1 MSDAVL
7 TGPINDH
14 TPRIVLSVISLAG
27 IALVSAIMGHLL
39 SPLLG
44 VSISVLFGLLIGT
57 SLSAFAAP
65 SVLIFFLFQNLLIS
79 IVSPSIDSESALTM
93 MRSTNFV
100 LTFSVW
106 AAMVFS
112 YCIGRDHYPG
122 MSRQFN
128 AIALVMVIVVLYFV
142 VGYLRYKEASIFYF
156 RNIFTPLMF
165 LQIALISFQKFR
177 LQFKDIISALLV
189 IILAFGYL
197 EFSFG
202 ETFSEAFNQNV
213 YSRISSLRSYVYPLG
228 PWVEEMEQSGHVTR
242 DFYASKKVF
251 LFNFALFSE
260 FGKTILRP
268 GGPNLHSISFAYV
281 LAVFSLILFAMGR
294 RLFVIAS
301 FPMLLLIG
309 SKGAM
314 IFFLLSLAGLIA
326 VSFSRSWKILY
337 CYIGLLATYATVA
350 LLTAIAVK
358 NYHALGLIAGLKGFP
373 LNPIGHGLGS
383 SGILAIEFTDIN
395 WDAAQH
401 TGSTDVVVESAIAVL
416 LNQMGA
422 ATFAIIGL
430 NIWLAVQAW
439 RRFQESG
446 DKALAAAAFM
456 LLSITVNGVF
466 HEEAMFAPLAQGTV
480 MIMVGFALGR
490 YNSTVHSKFLQN
502 GR

>member
-1 MSDAVL
+1 M
-7 TGPINDH
+7 IFW
-14 TPRIVLSVISLAG
+14 
-27 IALVSAIMGHLL
+27 LL
-39 SPLLG
+39 SIPVSVALL
-44 VSISVLFGLLIGT
+44 
-57 SLSAFAAP
+57 
-65 SVLIFFLFQNLLIS
+65 
-79 IVSPSIDSESALTM
+79 
-93 MRSTNFV
+93 
-100 LTFSVW
+100 VW
-106 AAMVFS
+106 AAAAKPGNPDMA
-112 YCIGRDHYPG
+112 YAHLAIACISAICFALVAIRG
-122 MSRQFN
+122 MSQLVAAN
-128 AIALVMVIVVLYFV
+128 A
-142 VGYLRYKEASIFYF
+142 
-156 RNIFTPLMF
+156 
-165 LQIALISFQKFR
+165 
-177 LQFKDIISALLV
+177 
-189 IILAFGYL
+189 
-197 EFSFG
+197 
-202 ETFSEAFNQNV
+202 
-213 YSRISSLRSYVYPLG
+213 SRS
-228 PWVEEMEQSGHVTR
+228 
-242 DFYASKKVF
+242 
-251 LFNFALFSE
+251 
-260 FGKTILRP
+260 
-268 GGPNLHSISFAYV
+268 
-281 LAVFSLILFAMGR
+281 
-294 RLFVIAS
+294 
-301 FPMLLLIG
+301 
-309 SKGAM
+309 
-314 IFFLLSLAGLIA
+314 A
-326 VSFSRSWKILY
+326 VSAGSAWYMGYVWAWGTL
-337 CYIGLLATYATVA
+337 GLLATYATVA